1 MIQEH
6 IYTQDINRSINGVI
20 KASSTADLANEV
32 KEYVI
37 TAEQQKKSLL
47 PALFKMLVP
56 PAVPTCVWISGDFG
70 SGKSHLLKILSYVL
84 ENQLA
89 VDGRKVADIFA
100 DKAGD
105 DFELRA
111 DITNACRIP
120 TETVLFN
127 IQEKLDGVSKN
138 SVDPVLNIFLKEF
151 NRKLGFDDK
160 KPEIAEIE
168 RYFASK
174 GKYQFLKDEYQRLYG
189 VSWEEKGR
197 KTVLLQLQ
205 KLAKIFAEMEGIDEQ
220 TAYNNLKSAIDN
232 YKLDTDGFVALVK
245 DHLDKSAPGTRFI
258 FFVDEVGQ
266 FIGKDVHR
274 MLSLQTIAEGLVDK
288 TGGRATLMVTSQMDI
303 DTTLGNLE
311 KQQEYDFSRIQGRFT
326 TRINLTSANADE
338 VIQRRLLEKK
348 QEPEAEL
355 CEIYAGQKNI
365 MKSLFN
371 FGDNSQF
378 VSRYKSAEEFA
389 VDFPFIDYQFNLV
402 QAAIIELSKNNA
414 FSGKQQSV
422 GERSL
427 LSIAQEVAKAY
438 KDYDL
443 TRIVRFC
450 DMYKGIQGSLQAKI
464 QNDILQAE
472 RTLGDEMAL
481 DVLKTLFLVK
491 YVKGFPSTVDNI
503 TKILLPTLDTDFPEY
518 RKKVQE
524 ALNLLVRQSYVE
536 KGANDEYHYQTNEEK
551 DIENE
556 IKQEE
561 LAPDAINNE
570 LMKIFRDEIFPES
583 KIKLNGSSNK
593 VFPFG
598 RFVDGNQDGRDFEIS
613 IHFATPLGEDL
624 SNEGNALMYSARNGS
639 HLCVVLGEDKYLGED
654 IAMFKKADKC
664 LTRLLSS
671 NTDKYRLQIITDK
684 RRVNAGRLEN
694 IKARIAELTKGARL
708 YIGGNEL
715 TDIRS
720 TDIRTRLNEGMMR
733 LIEKIYRNLSM
744 LQVDYDDAMLKRVIN
759 APESGALFAE
769 TMDNAETEVFNKINS
784 DKRMSIRT
792 KVKDLVDYFKSN
804 GYGWYEMAVLVILAR
819 LFKMDKVSFTSDGS
833 RIEARDLYYH
843 LTNSNRQANLIVD
856 IEESITPSQIT
867 KLKNLY
873 KDTFNDEVCRFQSAK
888 DVHQA
893 FLDRLNQEIQK
904 LRELR
909 DGNRYP
915 FATALDDIISGVERY
930 SRVAYPTLYVKFKD
944 VDDALADKEDADT
957 IREFVEGPQ
966 LRIFKQI
973 CQLKTGNQA
982 NLTYVDSDLLDIIN
996 RIYDSAKPWNNMTEA
1011 AATLEKISA
1020 QISVKQEEARQ
1031 QISEKIES
1039 KLLAITSLPEY
1050 SLIPENLKSQIQ
1062 ALFNA
1067 AKSQVREERYIGNLR
1082 SMSTDVDRA
1091 YDHSIG
1097 IINRWS
1103 EEEARKAAAAAAAA
1117 AGGGA
1122 TGGSGTAEG
1131 NSGSGSG
1138 ATPPATQHRQMVSKQ
1153 TAMNVHFDK
1162 SRLESEADVEKYIV
1176 ELHHRLMDFISD
1188 NKIIMLN

>member
-6 IYTQDINRSINGVI
+6 IYTQDINRTINGVI
-20 KASSTADLANEV
+20 KASSTADLADEV

-111 DITNACRIP
+111 DIINACRIP

-220 TAYNNLKSAIDN
+220 TAYNNLKSAIDT

-245 DHLDKSAPGTRFI
+245 DHLDKSAPGSRFV

-303 DTTLGNLE
+303 DATLGNLE

-348 QEPEAEL
+348 PEPQAEL

-438 KDYDL
+438 QNYDL

-518 RKKVQE
+518 RKKMQE
-524 ALNLLVRQSYVE
+524 TLNLLVRQSYVE

-624 SNEGNALMYSARNGS
+624 SNEGDALMYSARNGS

-744 LQVDYDDAMLKRVIN
+744 LQVDYDDTMLKRVIN
-759 APESGALFAE
+759 TPESGALFAD
-769 TMDNAETEVFNKINS
+769 TMNNAETEVFNKINS

-792 KVKDLVDYFKSN
+792 KVKDLVDYFRSN

-819 LFKMDKVSFTSDGS
+819 LFKMDKVSFTADGS

-843 LTNSNRQANLIVD
+843 LTNSSRQANLIVD
-856 IEESITPSQIT
+856 VEESITPSQIT

-873 KDTFNDEVCRFQSAK
+873 KDTYNDEVCRFQSAK

-909 DGNRYP
+909 DSNRYP
-915 FATALDDIISGVERY
+915 FATALNDIISGMERY

-944 VDDALADKEDADT
+944 VDDALADKEDADV
-957 IREFVEGPQ
+957 ISEFVEGPQ
-966 LRIFKQI
+966 FRIFKQI
-973 CQLKTGNQA
+973 SQLKTGNQA
-982 NLTYVDSDLLDIIN
+982 NLTYVDSELIDTIN
-996 RIYDSAKPWNNMTEA
+996 RIYGSPKPWNYMTEA
-1011 AATLEKISA
+1011 ADTLEKICA
-1020 QISVKQEEARQ
+1020 QISAKQEEARQ
-1031 QISEKIES
+1031 HISEKIEL
-1039 KLLAITSLPEY
+1039 KLQTITSLPEY
-1050 SLIPENLKSQIQ
+1050 PSIPENLKNQIQ

-1082 SMSTDVDRA
+1082 SMSADVDRA
-1091 YDHSIG
+1091 YDHSIDL
-1097 IINRWS
+1097 INHWS
-1103 EEEARKAAAAAAAA
+1103 EEEARKAAAAAAAGA
-1117 AGGGA
+1117 ASGGSGA
-1122 TGGSGTAEG
+1122 TGGNPGV
-1131 NSGSGSG
+1131 GSG

-1162 SRLESEADVEKYIV
+1162 SRLESEADVEKYIS
-1176 ELHHRLMDFISD
+1176 ELRQRLMNFIED
-1188 NKIIMLN
+1188 NKTIMLS

>member
-1 MIQEH
+1 MIQEY
-6 IYTQDINRSINGVI
+6 IYTQDINRTINGVI
-20 KASSTADLANEV
+20 KASSTADLANDV

-205 KLAKIFAEMEGIDEQ
+205 KLAKIFAEMEGVDEQ

-303 DTTLGNLE
+303 DATLGNLE

-348 QEPEAEL
+348 PEPQAAL
-355 CEIYAGQKNI
+355 CEIYSGQKNI

-438 KDYDL
+438 QHYDL

-694 IKARIAELTKGARL
+694 IKARIAELTKSARL

-720 TDIRTRLNEGMMR
+720 TDIRTRLNEGMTR

-744 LQVDYDDAMLKRVIN
+744 LGNTEYDDAMLKRVIN
-759 APESGALFAE
+759 APESGALFAD
-769 TMDNAETEVFNKINS
+769 TMNNAETEVFNKINS

-819 LFKMDKVSFTSDGS
+819 LFKMDKVSFTADGS

-856 IEESITPSQIT
+856 VEESITPSQIT

-909 DGNRYP
+909 DSNRYP
-915 FATALDDIISGVERY
+915 FASALNDIISGMERY

-966 LRIFKQI
+966 FRIFKQI
-973 CQLKTGNQA
+973 SQLKTGNQA
-982 NLTYVDSDLLDIIN
+982 NLTYVDPELLDTIN

-1011 AATLEKISA
+1011 AATLEEISA
-1020 QISVKQEEARQ
+1020 QISAKQEEARQ

-1039 KLLAITSLPEY
+1039 KLQAITSLPEY
-1050 SLIPENLKSQIQ
+1050 ASIPENLKSQIQ

-1082 SMSTDVDRA
+1082 SMSTDVERI
-1091 YDHSIG
+1091 YDHSIDL
-1097 IINRWS
+1097 INHWS
-1103 EEEARKAAAAAAAA
+1103 EEEARKAAAAA
-1117 AGGGA
+1117 GGA
-1122 TGGSGTAEG
+1122 TGGSGSAGG
-1131 NSGSGSG
+1131 NSGSG
-1138 ATPPATQHRQMVSKQ
+1138 ATPSATHHRQMVSKQ

-1162 SRLESEADVEKYIV
+1162 SRLESEADVEKYIS
-1176 ELHHRLMDFISD
+1176 ELRQRLMNFIED
-1188 NKIIMLN
+1188 NKTIMLS

>member
-6 IYTQDINRSINGVI
+6 IYTQDINRIINGVI

-89 VDGRKVADIFA
+89 LDGRKVADIFA

-189 VSWEEKGR
+189 MPWEEKGR

-205 KLAKIFAEMEGIDEQ
+205 KLAKIFAAMEGIDEL
-220 TAYNNLKSAIDN
+220 TAYSNLKSAIDN

-303 DTTLGNLE
+303 DATLGNLE

-348 QEPEAEL
+348 PEPQAEL

-438 KDYDL
+438 QHYDL

-536 KGANDEYHYQTNEEK
+536 KGANDEYYYQTNEEK

-583 KIKLNGSSNK
+583 KIRLNGSSNK

-856 IEESITPSQIT
+856 IGESITPSQIT

-915 FATALDDIISGVERY
+915 FATALDDIISGMERY

-966 LRIFKQI
+966 FRIFKQI
-973 CQLKTGNQA
+973 SQLKTGNQA
-982 NLTYVDSDLLDIIN
+982 NLTYVDPELLDTIN

-1050 SLIPENLKSQIQ
+1050 SSIPENLKSQIQ
-1062 ALFNA
+1062 ALFNV

-1103 EEEARKAAAAAAAA
+1103 EEEARKAAAAAAAGSGA
-1117 AGGGA
+1117 TGSSGA
-1122 TGGSGTAEG
+1122 TGGTSGTG
-1131 NSGSGSG
+1131 PGT
-1138 ATPPATQHRQMVSKQ
+1138 TPPTTPHRQMVSKQ

-1162 SRLESEADVEKYIV
+1162 SRLESREDVQKYIA
-1176 ELHHRLMDFISD
+1176 ELEARLLDFVD
-1188 NKIIMLN
+1188 NNKTIMLN